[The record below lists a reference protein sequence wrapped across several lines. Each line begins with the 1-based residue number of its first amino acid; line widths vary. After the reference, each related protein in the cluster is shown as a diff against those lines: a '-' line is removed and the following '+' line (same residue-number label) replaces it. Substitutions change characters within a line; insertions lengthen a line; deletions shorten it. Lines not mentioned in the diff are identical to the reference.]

1 MTDIQIRDL
10 DPRDEPQAISF
21 AIEGMH
27 LHWFVKNPRCE
38 RAYGRYF
45 WDLERAK
52 ATDILAAY
60 DGDRF
65 LGVLLASM
73 KGKPAL
79 PYPWW
84 RKAYVRAVEIFNNL
98 RPGGHRDDYD
108 AANQDM
114 LLKYLGKH
122 PIDGEIGFLVADP
135 NSGVSGVGT
144 ALLEAFEARHEGK
157 NVYLFTDDG
166 CTYQFYDSRGFTQVG
181 ERTIAVNEDRD
192 LECMLYV
199 RRLGTPQA

>member
-1 MTDIQIRDL
+1 
-10 DPRDEPQAISF
+10 
-21 AIEGMH
+21 
-27 LHWFVKNPRCE
+27 
-38 RAYGRYF
+38 
-45 WDLERAK
+45 
-52 ATDILAAY
+52 
-60 DGDRF
+60 
-65 LGVLLASM
+65 
-73 KGKPAL
+73 
-79 PYPWW
+79 
-84 RKAYVRAVEIFNNL
+84 
-98 RPGGHRDDYD
+98 
-108 AANQDM
+108 M

-144 ALLEAFEARHEGK
+144 ALLEAFEARHKGK

>member
-10 DPRDEPQAISF
+10 DPRDEPKAISF

-27 LHWFVKNPRCE
+27 LHWFVKSRRFE

-84 RKAYVRAVEIFNNL
+84 R
-98 RPGGHRDDYD
+98 
-108 AANQDM
+108 
-114 LLKYLGKH
+114 
-122 PIDGEIGFLVADP
+122 
-135 NSGVSGVGT
+135 
-144 ALLEAFEARHEGK
+144 
-157 NVYLFTDDG
+157 
-166 CTYQFYDSRGFTQVG
+166 
-181 ERTIAVNEDRD
+181 
-192 LECMLYV
+192 
-199 RRLGTPQA
+199 

>member
-27 LHWFVKNPRCE
+27 LHWFVKNPRFE

-79 PYPWW
+79 PYP
-84 RKAYVRAVEIFNNL
+84 
-98 RPGGHRDDYD
+98 PGG
-108 AANQDM
+108 
-114 LLKYLGKH
+114 
-122 PIDGEIGFLVADP
+122 
-135 NSGVSGVGT
+135 
-144 ALLEAFEARHEGK
+144 ARPMSARWK
-157 NVYLFTDDG
+157 SSTT
-166 CTYQFYDSRGFTQVG
+166 C
-181 ERTIAVNEDRD
+181 A
-192 LECMLYV
+192 
-199 RRLGTPQA
+199 